1 MIKVGLVGVGA
12 MGSGH
17 LANYLRL
24 MKEGADVKLVAVCD
38 IRPEQLER
46 KENTD
51 LNIEIKQESSVA
63 EYNK

>member
-24 MKEGADVKLVAVCD
+24 LREGVDV
-38 IRPEQLER
+38 
-46 KENTD
+46 
-51 LNIEIKQESSVA
+51 
-63 EYNK
+63 